1 MKPKS
6 VVAFTFVFVLA
17 CTAIF
22 LPVAGSH
29 VQAQQNWQSCKA
41 FHAFVQ
47 GSLPTTNQ
55 FAPTDTWG
63 GPIFVNLDSG
73 FLQGGLSGN
82 DGTEYPHGP
91 VSIFKGG
98 EYKLCLTSASAWGG
112 ASDCL
117 DSFTYKVPQAVV
129 VWPAGN
135 SLGSYKATANIAQ
148 GTHRFA
154 SASGQLEIEG
164 PFILWTDASSPF
176 GVSGRW
182 NGEFSGRVCGV
193 Q

>member
-1 MKPKS
+1 MKRKI
-6 VVAFTFVFVLA
+6 VVALTFVFVLA
-17 CTAIF
+17 CAAIF
-22 LPVAGSH
+22 FPVAGSQ
-29 VQAQQNWQSCKA
+29 VQAQQNWQGCKA

-55 FAPTDTWG
+55 FAPADTWG
-63 GPIFVNLDSG
+63 GPIFVNLDGG

-82 DGTEYPHGP
+82 DGTEHPHGP
-91 VSIFKGG
+91 VSIFKRG
-98 EYKLCLTSASAWGG
+98 EYKLCVTSAAAWGG
-112 ASDCL
+112 PSDCS

-129 VWPAGN
+129 IWPAGKL
-135 SLGSYKATANIAQ
+135 LGSYRASANVMK
-148 GTHRFA
+148 GTGRFA

-164 PFILWTDASSPF
+164 PFMLWNDPNSPF

-182 NGEFSGRVCGV
+182 NGEFNGRICGV